1 MRSKSPASLVLL
13 FCRESDMLQNTV
25 NTSFKIIYNLP
36 YATHRYFVQSVSGK
50 IHTKIILMKR
60 FLGCIAQI
68 ERSPK
73 KHPLI
78 RHGTRRTT
86 GSNIRNIILLLDK
99 ASIDEIRLNDIDNFE
114 YTSVLPIESRHG
126 RRDH

>member
-1 MRSKSPASLVLL
+1 
-13 FCRESDMLQNTV
+13 
-25 NTSFKIIYNLP
+25 
-36 YATHRYFVQSVSGK
+36 
-50 IHTKIILMKR
+50 MKR
-60 FLGCIAQI
+60 FLGFIAQI

-126 RRDH
+126 QRDH